1 MAVLFAVLAM
11 MVRNVV
17 VNLAAIGKEFSF
29 GFLFTPA
36 GYDITFSPFIEYTS
50 RSTHLRAAT
59 VGVFNTLL
67 VAASGIVLATIMG
80 FILGIVRLSSNWI
93 ANRIVYVFIE
103 FARNVPVLLHIF
115 FVYGLVVILLPAP
128 KKAPSIWDLFFL
140 SNRGFFVPS
149 PVFESAMWIVAV
161 VLAAAIIF
169 TIFFKR
175 WAKKVQNR
183 TGHRYPVFWISSGA
197 IIGATA
203 IAFIA
208 AGMPLTWDGLM
219 RFL

>member
-67 VAASGIVLATIMG
+67 VAAFGIVLGTIMG
-80 FILGIVRLSSNWI
+80 FILGNVRLSSNWSAIGI
-93 ANRIVYVFIE
+93 AYVFIVDRKSVAE
-103 FARNVPVLLHIF
+103 GRRGASGGRRMNITKVTVSLEKKEQLH
-115 FVYGLVVILLPAP
+115 
-128 KKAPSIWDLFFL
+128 
-140 SNRGFFVPS
+140 RT
-149 PVFESAMWIVAV
+149 E
-161 VLAAAIIF
+161 AI
-169 TIFFKR
+169 
-175 WAKKVQNR
+175 
-183 TGHRYPVFWISSGA
+183 
-197 IIGATA
+197 
-203 IAFIA
+203 
-208 AGMPLTWDGLM
+208 
-219 RFL
+219 